1 MTATTL
7 TPVTVLTKEQQYTKN
22 GKLQWKVQVILP
34 DGSRP
39 TASVWEEPLAAQL
52 VPGAAALVDL
62 QTSGR
67 QNQFLDIRGVAPV
80 PAGAMLPGIAPVA
93 PIGAPG
99 APVAAPQASD
109 PTTARIYRCTALQ
122 AAVGMWGPVAGRFSP
137 ESLRDEEGGLETLIT
152 MNRAVL
158 QSADLFYA
166 WLQGQA
172 PQPGPGEKQEGE
184 PF

>member
-1 MTATTL
+1 MTL
-7 TPVTVLTKEQQYTKN
+7 VTVERTEQKQSARGGFTRAALK
-22 GKLQWKVQVILP
+22 GA
-34 DGSRP
+34 DGR
-39 TASVWEEPLAAQL
+39 TVWASCFKQDLAPLLIQGAQLDVELGTSGDKGQFTDILAA
-52 VPGAAALVDL
+52 
-62 QTSGR
+62 
-67 QNQFLDIRGVAPV
+67 APA
-80 PAGAMLPGIAPVA
+80 PAGAMLPGIAPLAAV
-93 PIGAPG
+93 GAPG

>member
-22 GKLQWKVQVILP
+22 GKLQWKVQVVLP

-39 TASVWEEPLAAQL
+39 TASVWEEPLAARL
-52 VPGAAALVDL
+52 VPGASALVDL

-122 AAVGMWGPVAGRFSP
+122 AAVALCGDLVKPDAGGSAALLADKVVAYT
-137 ESLRDEEGGLETLIT
+137 LET
-152 MNRAVL
+152 
-158 QSADLFYA
+158 ADAFYA

-172 PQPGPGEKQEGE
+172 PQPGPAEKQEGE